1 MVRFTAGRGT
11 ALALFML
18 GAAGVVSPLAS
29 QDGASF
35 RRLLP
40 GRTWLPTVQPGPR
53 DPVNRAEALYV
64 ADNPSL
70 MGDGVEAEV
79 AIGITLPL
87 LVVAGRSREHA
98 LAVGV
103 EGGAFA
109 RFGLQRTERELVN
122 TDWVFAVPI
131 VWWHGQH
138 WLRLRYFHTS
148 SHLGDEYARRFDLD
162 GVNFARDA
170 VELLGFARLVRLLG
184 GYAGTRWA
192 YLVHPE
198 ESGRWVVRGGLELGD
213 PGGSGFVLPFAS
225 LDAELDEDNDWSPR
239 WYARGGAWISDIGGR
254 RAIRLSVG
262 FLTGPSPLGQL
273 QGARTTQLSLG
284 IEASL

>member
-1 MVRFTAGRGT
+1 MVRFTAGRST
-11 ALALFML
+11 ALALFLL
-18 GAAGVVSPLAS
+18 GVAGVVSPLAS
-29 QDGASF
+29 QDAASF

-40 GRTWLPTVQPGPR
+40 GRMWLPTFHPGPR
-53 DPVNRAEALYV
+53 DPVNRAELLYV
-64 ADNPSL
+64 TENPSL
-70 MGDGVEAEV
+70 MGDGVEAELSV
-79 AIGITLPL
+79 GITLPV
-87 LVVAGRSREHA
+87 LVIAGRSRENA
-98 LAVGV
+98 LTVGV

-131 VWWHGQH
+131 VWQRGDH
-138 WLRLRYFHTS
+138 WLRLRYYHTS
-148 SHLGDEYARRFDLD
+148 SHLGDEYARRFELD

-170 VELLGFARLVRLLG
+170 VELLGFARVLPLVV
-184 GYAGTRWA
+184 GYAASRWA
-192 YLVHPE
+192 YSVHPE
-198 ESGRWVVRGGLELGD
+198 ASGRWVVRGGLELGD
-213 PGGSGFVLPFAS
+213 PGGSGFLLPFAS
-225 LDAELDEDNDWSPR
+225 LDAELDEENDWQPR

-273 QGARTTQLSLG
+273 QGARTTQVSLG